1 MNLTDTFVERPVAT
15 TLVMVAM
22 LFFGV
27 LGYVNL
33 PVSALPPVDFPAISV
48 SASLPGANPRTMAA
62 SVATPLEK
70 QFSTIQGLR
79 TMNSKSSLGETT
91 INLQFDLSRNIDS
104 AAMDVQAAIAKA
116 GGVLPPNMP
125 TPPTFTKVNPAEK
138 PIYYM
143 VMYSDAMPLYEV
155 NEYAETFVSDALSTV
170 PGVGQVTNFSKQKF
184 TVRVYVDPDL
194 LAVKKIG
201 INQVRKAIVKQNVN
215 LPLGTLDG
223 RYRTSTVIASGQ
235 LMDARAYDP
244 IIVSYMDEQ
253 PVRLKEVAKVKN
265 GVYADKLYCY
275 YNGKPCIALAVKRQ
289 PGSNTIQIVNEIE
302 KMMPS
307 IRASLPPS
315 VTLEVVYDM
324 SQSIRESVHD
334 VKFTLVL
341 AVILVVAV
349 VFIFLRSISATFI
362 ASVAIPLSIVSTFG
376 IMYVWGFT
384 LDNLSLMAL
393 VLAVGFVVDD
403 AIVVLENVVRH
414 LEMGKKPFHA
424 ALDGGREIVF
434 TIVSMTASLAIVFV
448 PIMFMAGIYGRILR
462 EFATTITAAIIMS
475 GVVAIIVTPMLSSR
489 LLSPQTRLAESDPL
503 FGFMLRV
510 YRSSLAW
517 VIRHRLFTMVMG
529 GLVLVASIHL
539 FIVIPKGFVGGTDM
553 SYFVGT
559 CIGEQ
564 SVSPE
569 AMDRKVR
576 ELTPKVKANPNVKGV
591 LNAAGFPQRNQG
603 FTAAFLK
610 DMPPRKDSAREVM
623 KQLEP
628 VANSI
633 PGLLTFYS
641 LPPLIEISTE
651 ASASPYIFILRC
663 ADTETLFAEAEKFT
677 AKMKEL
683 HEITGV
689 NSNLYI
695 NNPEVFVNI
704 HRDKASTL
712 GITAQQI
719 EETLYSALGEREI
732 SNIYGTTDTY
742 KVILE
747 VEQPFQH
754 FVSQLSSLYLRSI
767 QGDLVR
773 LDVVADITAKEG
785 PLTVNHYGQIPAVT
799 VSFDTESGYSLGQAT
814 EAVRNLAEKTLSDSI
829 LYMFG
834 GTAEAF
840 KTSMT
845 SMTILLLVAV
855 VIIYMILGCL
865 YESFLHPLTI
875 ISGLPSA
882 AFGGLLT
889 LWLLGLELN
898 LYGFVGLFMLLGI
911 VKKNAIMVVDF
922 ALDAQRLK
930 GMTPMAAA
938 VEGSLVRFRPIMMTT
953 IAAIAGMAPIAV
965 GYGAGGES
973 RQPLGLAVVG
983 GLLLSQVVTLYLTP
997 VVYTYLA
1004 DAQQWFDSRGA
1015 KKKLMMGIPE
1025 DPVQNTSKP

>member
-1 MNLTDTFVERPVAT
+1 MNLTDTFVDRPVMT

-48 SASLPGANPRTMAA
+48 TATLPGADPRAMAA
-62 SVATPLEK
+62 TVATPLEK
-70 QFSTIQGLR
+70 QFSTLQGLR
-79 TMNSKSSLGETT
+79 TMNSMSRMGETI

-125 TPPTFTKVNPAEK
+125 TPPTFTKVNPAEQ

-155 NEYAETFVSDALSTV
+155 NEYAETFVSDSLSTIS
-170 PGVGQVTNFSKQKF
+170 GVGQVTNFSKQKF
-184 TVRVYVDPDL
+184 TVRVHVNPEL
-194 LAVKKIG
+194 LAVKRIG
-201 INQVRKAIVKQNVN
+201 IDQVREAIVKQNVN
-215 LPLGTLDG
+215 LPLGTMDG
-223 RYRTSTVIASGQ
+223 RYRTSTVTASGQ

-253 PVRLKEVAKVKN
+253 PVRLKEVAGVKN
-265 GVYADKLYCY
+265 GVYADKLSTY
-275 YNGKPCIALAVKRQ
+275 YNGKRCIALALKRQ

-302 KMMPS
+302 KTMPS
-307 IRASLPPS
+307 IRASLPPTI
-315 VTLEVVYDM
+315 TLEVIYDM

-341 AVILVVAV
+341 AMILVVAV

-362 ASVAIPLSIVSTFG
+362 AGIAIPLSIVSTFA
-376 IMYVWGFT
+376 IMYLFGFT

-414 LEMGKKPFHA
+414 LEMGKKPLQA
-424 ALDGGREIVF
+424 AIDGGREIVF
-434 TIVSMTASLAIVFV
+434 TIISMTASLAIVFV
-448 PIMFMAGIYGRILR
+448 PIMFMSGIYGRVLN
-462 EFATTITAAIIMS
+462 EFAMTITAAIIMS

-489 LLSPQTRLAESDPL
+489 FLSPQTKLAESDPV
-503 FGFMLRV
+503 FGFMLRR
-510 YRSSLAW
+510 YRSSLEW
-517 VIRHRLFTMVMG
+517 VVRHRLLTMVIG
-529 GLVLVASIHL
+529 ALVLLASIHL
-539 FIVIPKGFVGGTDM
+539 FVVIPKGFVGGTDM
-553 SYFVGT
+553 NYFVGT

-564 SVSPE
+564 TVSHE
-569 AMDRKVR
+569 ALDRKVR
-576 ELTPKVKANPNVKGV
+576 ELSPKIEANPNVKCV

-610 DMPPRKDSAREVM
+610 DKPPRKETASEVM
-623 KQLEP
+623 KQLAP

-633 PGLLTFYS
+633 PGMLTFYS
-641 LPPLIEISTE
+641 LPPLIQISTE
-651 ASASPYIFILRC
+651 ASASPYLFIIQC
-663 ADTETLFAEAEKFT
+663 ADTDTLFTQAEKFT
-677 AKMKEL
+677 DAMKEL
-683 HEITGV
+683 PQVTGV

-695 NNPEVFVNI
+695 QNPEVFVDI
-704 HRDKASTL
+704 HRDKASSL
-712 GITAQQI
+712 GITADEI
-719 EETLYSALGEREI
+719 EQTLYSALGEREI

-742 KVILE
+742 KVILG
-747 VEQPFQH
+747 VEDRFQH
-754 FVSQLSSLYLRSI
+754 FESRLSSLYLKSAR
-767 QGDLVR
+767 GEMVP
-773 LDVVADITAKEG
+773 LDVVADITPKVG
-785 PLTVNHYGQIPAVT
+785 PLTVNHYGQIPSVT
-799 VSFDTESGYSLGQAT
+799 VSFGTRSGYSLGQAM
-814 EAVRNLAEKTLSDSI
+814 EAIRNLAAKTLPDSI
-829 LYMFG
+829 LYKFG

-840 KTSMT
+840 KTSLK
-845 SMTILLLVAV
+845 SMTVLLIVAIV
-855 VIIYMILGCL
+855 VIYMILGCL

-889 LWLLGLELN
+889 LWLFGLELN

-922 ALDAQRLK
+922 ALDAQRVEGK
-930 GMTPMAAA
+930 TPLDAA
-938 VEGSLVRFRPIMMTT
+938 VEGSVERFRPIMMTT

-1004 DAQQWFDSRGA
+1004 DAQQWFDNRGS
-1015 KKKLMMGIPE
+1015 
-1025 DPVQNTSKP
+1025 NS